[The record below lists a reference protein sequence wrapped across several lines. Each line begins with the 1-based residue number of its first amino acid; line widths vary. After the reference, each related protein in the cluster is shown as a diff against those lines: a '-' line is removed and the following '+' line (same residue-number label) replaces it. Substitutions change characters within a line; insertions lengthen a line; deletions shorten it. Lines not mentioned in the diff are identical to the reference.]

1 MKKTTKTIIIA
12 LSSVAVL
19 TGVLL
24 LVKFVV
30 PENVGEDTS
39 SASVETVTGEEHIH
53 LISYV
58 PADIKQID
66 VENETGRYT
75 LLSDTPKTETTASD
89 GTTSYLT
96 DATVYTLVGY
106 EDMELLLGSP
116 DGLAADCAAV
126 TAVKKVNDG
135 SAKAD
140 FGFDSPRAVVT
151 VTYQSGEK
159 RTITLGNDADA
170 DKGAYI
176 MLDGDENV
184 YLAESDSVDGY
195 LMGAMEMLTTDIGKA
210 ATEDS
215 ENVFTKMVFGGSLFG
230 EDIVLEYNDNKAY
243 SQSYVITSPDQTMA
257 NEETVTYMV
266 NNVRSLTATK
276 VIAVSPEEEKI
287 AEYGL
292 DKPYVT
298 VEAEFPDISVSYK
311 ATKPDDEG
319 MFYLLSDGI
328 VYQMDKN
335 AVPWVNYT
343 YDQMIP
349 NTVLNPK
356 YVNTESVIVT
366 AGDEVYEFVV
376 KNDTTTQ
383 YNPDDDTDTEIITTT
398 VTCNGKE
405 IDENNY
411 NIFFQNLTS
420 AQRTGTGEIPQG
432 KKEIL
437 RVKYVSTEGKESEAV
452 YYEGENR
459 KCPVLINGT
468 LGSTA
473 YESYV
478 SKILEDLPK
487 IAANQTVQSV
497 Y

>member
-1 MKKTTKTIIIA
+1 M
-12 LSSVAVL
+12 
-19 TGVLL
+19 
-24 LVKFVV
+24 
-30 PENVGEDTS
+30 
-39 SASVETVTGEEHIH
+39 
-53 LISYV
+53 
-58 PADIKQID
+58 
-66 VENETGRYT
+66 
-75 LLSDTPKTETTASD
+75 
-89 GTTSYLT
+89 
-96 DATVYTLVGY
+96 
-106 EDMELLLGSP
+106 
-116 DGLAADCAAV
+116 
-126 TAVKKVNDG
+126 NDG

-383 YNPDDDTDTEIITTT
+383 YNPDDDTDTEITTTT

>member
-1 MKKTTKTIIIA
+1 MKKTTKTMIIA

-19 TGVLL
+19 TGGLL
-24 LVKFVV
+24 LVKFAV
-30 PENVGEDTS
+30 PEHVGDDTS
-39 SASVETVTGEEHIH
+39 SNQVETITGEEHIH

-66 VENETGRYT
+66 VENETGKYT
-75 LLSDTPKTETTASD
+75 LLSETPKTQTTASD
-89 GTTSYLT
+89 GTASYLT

-106 EDMELLLGSP
+106 EDMQLLTGSP

-135 SAKAD
+135 SAKSD
-140 FGFDSPRAVVT
+140 FGFDSPRAVVA

-176 MLDGDENV
+176 MLDDDENV
-184 YLAESDSVDGY
+184 YLAESSSVDGY
-195 LMGAMEMLTTDIGKA
+195 LTGAMDMLTTDIGSA
-210 ATEDS
+210 ARDD
-215 ENVFTKMVFGGSLFG
+215 NDNIFTKMVFGGSLFG
-230 EDIVLEYNDNKAY
+230 KDVVLEHNDNKAF
-243 SQSYVITSPDQTMA
+243 SQSYVITSPDKTIA

-266 NNVRSLTATK
+266 NNVRSLSAKK
-276 VIAVSPEEEKI
+276 VLAVSPDEEKI
-287 AEYGL
+287 AQYGL

-298 VEAEFPDISVSYK
+298 VEAQFPDISVSYK

-319 MFYLLSDGI
+319 LFYLMSDSI
-328 VYQMDKN
+328 IYQMDKN
-335 AVPWVNYT
+335 AVPWVNYS

-349 NTVLNPK
+349 NTVLSPK
-356 YVNTESVIVT
+356 YVNIEKVVIT
-366 AGDEVYEFVV
+366 AGDKTYEFVV
-376 KNDTTTQ
+376 KNDTSVKF
-383 YNPDDDTDTEIITTT
+383 NPDDNTDTEVTTT
-398 VTCNGKE
+398 SVTCNGKE

-411 NIFFQNLTS
+411 NVFFQNLIS
-420 AQRTGTGEIPQG
+420 AQRTGINEIPQG

-437 RVKYVSTEGKESEAV
+437 SVKYVSTEGKESEAV

-459 KCPVLINGT
+459 KCPVVINGT

-478 SKILEDLPK
+478 SKIIEDLPK
-487 IAANQTVQSV
+487 IADNQTVQSV

>member
-298 VEAEFPDISVSYK
+298 VEAEFPDISVSY
-311 ATKPDDEG
+311 
-319 MFYLLSDGI
+319 
-328 VYQMDKN
+328 
-335 AVPWVNYT
+335 
-343 YDQMIP
+343 
-349 NTVLNPK
+349 
-356 YVNTESVIVT
+356 
-366 AGDEVYEFVV
+366 
-376 KNDTTTQ
+376 
-383 YNPDDDTDTEIITTT
+383 
-398 VTCNGKE
+398 
-405 IDENNY
+405 
-411 NIFFQNLTS
+411 
-420 AQRTGTGEIPQG
+420 
-432 KKEIL
+432 
-437 RVKYVSTEGKESEAV
+437 
-452 YYEGENR
+452 
-459 KCPVLINGT
+459 
-468 LGSTA
+468 
-473 YESYV
+473 
-478 SKILEDLPK
+478 
-487 IAANQTVQSV
+487 
-497 Y
+497 

>member
-1 MKKTTKTIIIA
+1 MKKTTKTMIIA

-19 TGVLL
+19 SGALL

-30 PENVGEDTS
+30 PENVGGDTS
-39 SASVETVTGEEHIH
+39 SQALETVTGEEHLH

-58 PADIKQID
+58 PADIMQID
-66 VENETGRYT
+66 VENETGKYT
-75 LLSDTPKTETTASD
+75 LLSETPKKETTASD

-96 DATVYTLVGY
+96 EATVYTLVGY
-106 EDMELLLGSP
+106 EDMELLTGSP
-116 DGLAADCAAV
+116 DGLASDCAAV

-135 SAKAD
+135 SAKSD

-159 RTITLGNDADA
+159 RTITLGNNADA

-184 YLAESDSVDGY
+184 YLAESESVDGY
-195 LMGAMEMLTTDIGKA
+195 LMGAMEMLTTDIGAA
-210 ATEDS
+210 ATDDS
-215 ENVFTKMVFGGSLFG
+215 QNIFTKMVFGGSLFG
-230 EDIVLEYNDNKAY
+230 EDVVLEYNDNKAF

-266 NNVRSLTATK
+266 NNVRSLTAKK
-276 VIAVSPEEEKI
+276 VMAVSPDDKKL

-298 VEAEFPDISVSYK
+298 VEAEYPDMSVSYK

-319 MFYLLSDGI
+319 LFYLINDGI

-349 NTVLNPK
+349 STVLSPK
-356 YVNTESVIVT
+356 YVNIESVTVS
-366 AGDEVYEFVV
+366 AGNEVYEFVV
-376 KNDTTTQ
+376 KNDTSVK
-383 YNPDDDTDTEIITTT
+383 YNPDDDTDTEITTTT

-437 RVKYVSTEGKESEAV
+437 RVKYISTEGKESEAV
-452 YYEGENR
+452 YYESENR